1 MLQHAEARHW
11 VCGQG
16 ATSCLSTAGVLPA
29 PPCCCDTRDVP
40 ELCQAGRDV
49 WVAWAPGAT
58 SLGSGSPGPISSCSS
73 PGERAQP
80 EHPGRGCSIAPRR
93 DHPCARE
100 CCRQVKPGACRNI
113 SPFPR
118 SRPRCCSPGLPVTRQ
133 EHKSTEKHQ
142 VQQLHCSSEKM
153 MSTG

>member
-49 WVAWAPGAT
+49 WGAWAPGAT
-58 SLGSGSPGPISSCSS
+58 FLGSGSPGPISSCSS
-73 PGERAQP
+73 PGEIAQP

-93 DHPCARE
+93 DHPCSRE
-100 CCRQVKPGACRNI
+100 CCRQGKPGACRNI
-113 SPFPR
+113 SLFLAPGLNAALQGFQ
-118 SRPRCCSPGLPVTRQ
+118 SPG
-133 EHKSTEKHQ
+133 KSTGARKSTR
-142 VQQLHCSSEKM
+142 SSN
-153 MSTG
+153 STAPARRK